1 MFIEIMAHIITIENI
16 IMAKYN
22 ISNKVMNE
30 CIKENREDIREQLK

>member
-22 ISNKVMNE
+22 ISNKAMNE
-30 CIKENREDIREQLK
+30 CIKENREDIKEQLK